1 MTPCFL
7 HTPNMTNKWNDFKPA
22 AAAITTSNNDQ
33 QPLFVRSGQQ
43 QKTPGEQ
50 LTIIGD
56 TGEMLLKAQ
65 QKKPMTSHQST
76 KVGGGDKKQPEVI
89 KLNPQDI
96 YLLQN
101 QQQPLT
107 GGVQT
112 TAKGSR
118 NSLSQKPSTS
128 GGSFRRPLSR
138 NHPMLNLVSQ
148 KGKEPAINVLQHL
161 QL

>member
-22 AAAITTSNNDQ
+22 AATTNTSKNDSEL
-33 QPLFVRSGQQ
+33 PLFIRSGHTPVVEGGQQ
-43 QKTPGEQ
+43 Q

-56 TGEMLLKAQ
+56 TGEILKAQ

-76 KVGGGDKKQPEVI
+76 KVGEKKQPEVI

-101 QQQPLT
+101 QQSQT
-107 GGVQT
+107 GVQS